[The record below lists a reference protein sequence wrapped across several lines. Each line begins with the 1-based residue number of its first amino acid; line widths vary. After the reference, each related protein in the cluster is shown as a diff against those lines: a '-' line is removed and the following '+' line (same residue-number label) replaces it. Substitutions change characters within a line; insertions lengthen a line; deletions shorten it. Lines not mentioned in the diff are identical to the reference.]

1 MTAQER
7 IDAAIAA
14 LDLARTD
21 INECDYENIDNIIE
35 AGKVVGDATFDLA
48 AEVIR
53 LRKEVVEYQMSLT
66 GAEALVLSH
75 EGTIEKR
82 DAEIKRLRKWQDD
95 AFCHVEISRNYLSTE
110 LKTMKDDGN
119 GVIDQLKQFKDEA
132 DRLITEAQEAKE

>member
-7 IDAAIAA
+7 IDAAMAA
-14 LDLARTD
+14 LEIAKTN
-21 INECDYENIDNIIE
+21 ISECAFEDIDNIIE

-48 AEVIR
+48 DEVVR
-53 LRKEVVEYQMSLT
+53 LRKEVVEYQMALA

-82 DAEIKRLRKWQDD
+82 DREIEQLQKWQDD

-110 LKTMKDDGN
+110 LKTMKDDSS